1 MGVSPAWIEVDA
13 SHLCNPPILGMWM
26 AGKTAESGCPRKRGE
41 SEGKVRCLRTEEPHP
56 AKRLLFPTSQMPKD
70 TR

>member
-26 AGKTAESGCPRKRGE
+26 AGKTAESECPRKRGE
-41 SEGKVRCLRTEEPHP
+41 E
-56 AKRLLFPTSQMPKD
+56 
-70 TR
+70 